1 MYKAGHQFRNCFL
14 WMTIS
19 NMLAVCFKFPSA
31 VSSPRCCKCQ
41 QNTPSDLMPNYVQA
55 WDIESILWGYFSRIK
70 QSILVLVAAAAEAF
84 TCVVAV
90 VVYLFVQILLLLLL
104 LGFLHVIVQFP
115 YSCLTF
121 LYSIKSQSKRGPLLL
136 MYVIHLLIMVC
147 ELINQLSLASSTLLL
162 LEGLVVVGISVLY
175 ESSWRDLH
183 LGKGA
188 RA

>member
-1 MYKAGHQFRNCFL
+1 MYRL
-14 WMTIS
+14 ETS
-19 NMLAVCFKFPSA
+19 NQS
-31 VSSPRCCKCQ
+31 
-41 QNTPSDLMPNYVQA
+41 YGG
-55 WDIESILWGYFSRIK
+55 IFSRIK

-84 TCVVAV
+84 TCVVAVV

-162 LEGLVVVGISVLY
+162 LEGVVVVGISVL
-175 ESSWRDLH
+175 SL
-183 LGKGA
+183 
-188 RA
+188 

>member
-1 MYKAGHQFRNCFL
+1 MGDFFRL
-14 WMTIS
+14 
-19 NMLAVCFKFPSA
+19 
-31 VSSPRCCKCQ
+31 
-41 QNTPSDLMPNYVQA
+41 
-55 WDIESILWGYFSRIK
+55 K

-136 MYVIHLLIMVC
+136 MYVIHLLMVC
-147 ELINQLSLASSTLLL
+147 ELINQLSLASITLRL
-162 LEGLVVVGISVLY
+162 LEGAVVVGISVLSVNHPHDGSASR
-175 ESSWRDLH
+175 EGSSRLNFSMTSSS
-183 LGKGA
+183 
-188 RA
+188 

>member
-1 MYKAGHQFRNCFL
+1 MGG
-14 WMTIS
+14 I
-19 NMLAVCFKFPSA
+19 
-31 VSSPRCCKCQ
+31 
-41 QNTPSDLMPNYVQA
+41 
-55 WDIESILWGYFSRIK
+55 FSRIK

-90 VVYLFVQILLLLLL
+90 VVYLFVQILLLLL

-147 ELINQLSLASSTLLL
+147 ELNNQLSLASSTLLL
-162 LEGLVVVGISVLY
+162 LEGVVVVGF
-175 ESSWRDLH
+175 
-183 LGKGA
+183 
-188 RA
+188 